1 MNNKNFK
8 LAFTDNT
15 TFYGIDAEGFYSA
28 ALLTGKSTSTFK
40 LVPNVKSKIKLAKLD
55 LGNILQDADCTFSA
69 TGEGTLA
76 QKSFEVE
83 PIKINL
89 SYCKRTF
96 ETDYLSQLMRPGSN
110 NAEVMPAT
118 VESYLLSQV
127 AKQTSNDLEKITWE
141 GDTASVTYPLMRAN
155 GLIKKF
161 LADGAVIDI
170 ASPVALTS
178 GNIVAKIGLVYDAI
192 PATIASKDDLVIYV
206 GTAAWK
212 LYKQAL
218 ASASAETNFMQNYN
232 ELFYLGVPVLE
243 APGMA
248 ANTIVAAQ
256 KSNLI
261 LLTDLVS
268 DFEEVQV
275 LPQGNVTGEP
285 TVRMVGEFKFGV
297 DYIYGSEIVLYRV

>member
-15 TFYGIDAEGFYSA
+15 VFAGIDAEGFYSA
-28 ALLTGKSTSTFK
+28 ALLTGKSSATFK
-40 LVPNVKSKIKLAKLD
+40 LIPNVKSKIKLAKLD

-69 TGEGTLA
+69 TGEGALS

-96 ETDYLSQLMRPGSN
+96 ETNYLSELMRPGSN
-110 NAEVMPAT
+110 SNEVMPAT
-118 VESYLLSQV
+118 IENYLLAQV
-127 AKQTSNDLEKITWE
+127 AKQTSNDLEKITWS
-141 GDTASVTYPLMRAN
+141 GDTASATYPLMRAD

-161 LADGAVIDI
+161 LADGTVIDV
-170 ASPVALTS
+170 ATPVALTS
-178 GNIVAKIGLVYDAI
+178 ANIVAQIGRTYDAI
-192 PATIASKDDLVIYV
+192 PATIISKEDLVIYV

-218 ASASAETNFMQNYN
+218 ANASAETNFMQNYA

-243 APGMA
+243 APGLAVNRM
-248 ANTIVAAQ
+248 VACQ
-256 KSNLI
+256 KSNLV

-297 DYIYGSEIVLYRV
+297 DYIYGSEIVLY

>member
-15 TFYGIDAEGFYSA
+15 VFAGIDAEGFYSA
-28 ALLTGKSTSTFK
+28 ALLTGKSSATFK
-40 LVPNVKSKIKLAKLD
+40 LIPNVKSKIKLAKLD

-69 TGEGTLA
+69 TGEGALS

-96 ETDYLSQLMRPGSN
+96 ETNYLSELMRPGSN
-110 NAEVMPAT
+110 NNEVMPAT
-118 VESYLLSQV
+118 IENYLLAQV
-127 AKQTSNDLEKITWE
+127 AKQTSNDLEKITWS
-141 GDTASVTYPLMRAN
+141 GDTGSATYPLMRAD
-155 GLIKKF
+155 GLVKKF
-161 LADGAVIDI
+161 LADGTVIDV
-170 ASPVALTS
+170 ATPVALTS
-178 GNIVAKIGLVYDAI
+178 ANIVAQIGRTYDAI
-192 PATIASKDDLVIYV
+192 PATIISADDLVIYL

-218 ASASAETNFMQNYN
+218 ASASTETNFMQNYA

-243 APGMA
+243 APGLAVNRMVSA
-248 ANTIVAAQ
+248 R
-256 KSNLI
+256 KSNLV

-297 DYIYGSEIVLYRV
+297 DYIYGSEVVLY

>member
-28 ALLTGKSTSTFK
+28 ALLTGKSSSTFK

-69 TGEGTLA
+69 TGEGALA

-118 VESYLLSQV
+118 VEAYLLAQV
-127 AKQTSNDLEKITWE
+127 AKQTSNDLEKIVWE
-141 GDTASVTYPLMRAN
+141 GDTASATYPLMRAD
-155 GLIKKF
+155 GLTKKL
-161 LADGAVIDI
+161 LADAAVIDI
-170 ASPVALTS
+170 ATPAALTV
-178 GNIVAKIGLVYDAI
+178 GNIVAKLGLVYDAI
-192 PATIASKDDLVIYV
+192 PAQLINKEDLAIFV
-206 GTAAWK
+206 GSAAWK

-218 ASASAETNFMQNYN
+218 ATASAETNFMQNYN

-248 ANTIVAAQ
+248 ANQIVAAQ
-256 KSNLI
+256 RSNLVF
-261 LLTDLVS
+261 LTDLVS

-297 DYIYGSEIVLYRV
+297 DYIYGSEIVLYKL

>member
-15 TFYGIDAEGFYSA
+15 VFYGIDAEGFYSA
-28 ALLTGKSTSTFK
+28 ALLTGKSSSTFK
-40 LVPNVKSKIKLAKLD
+40 LIPNVKSKIKLAKLD

-69 TGEGTLA
+69 TGEGALS

-96 ETDYLSQLMRPGSN
+96 ETNYLSELMRPGSN

-118 VESYLLSQV
+118 IENYLLSQV
-127 AKQTSNDLEKITWE
+127 AKQTSNDLEKITWS
-141 GDTASVTYPLMRAN
+141 GDTGSVTYPLMRAD

-161 LADGAVIDI
+161 LADGTVID
-170 ASPVALTS
+170 VAGATS
-178 GNIVAKIGLVYDAI
+178 LSSSNIVAEIGKTYTAI
-192 PATIASKDDLVIYV
+192 PATIVSKDDLVIYV

-218 ASASAETNFMQNYN
+218 ASASAEVNFMQNYN
-232 ELFYLGVPVLE
+232 DLFYLGVPVLE

-248 ANTIVAAQ
+248 ANRMVSAQ
-256 KSNLI
+256 KSNLL

-297 DYIYGSEIVLYRV
+297 DYIYGSEIVLY

>member
-1 MNNKNFK
+1 MKNKNFK

-28 ALLTGKSTSTFK
+28 ALLSSKSSSTFK

-69 TGEGTLA
+69 TGEGTLS

-118 VESYLLSQV
+118 VESYLLDQV
-127 AKQTSNDLEKITWE
+127 AKQTANDLEKITWE

-161 LADGAVIDI
+161 LADAAVIDI

-192 PATIASKDDLVIYV
+192 PATIASKEDLVIYV

-218 ASASAETNFMQNYN
+218 ASASAETNFMQSYN

-243 APGMA
+243 APGLG

-256 KSNLI
+256 KANLL

-297 DYIYGSEIVLYRV
+297 DYVYGSEIVLYRV

>member
-28 ALLTGKSTSTFK
+28 ALLTGKSSSTFK

-69 TGEGTLA
+69 TGEGTLS

-110 NAEVMPAT
+110 NNEVMPAT
-118 VESYLLSQV
+118 IENYLLAQV
-127 AKQTSNDLEKITWE
+127 AKQTSNDLEKITWS
-141 GDTASVTYPLMRAN
+141 GDTASATYPLMRAD
-155 GLIKKF
+155 GLVKKF
-161 LADGAVIDI
+161 LADATVIDVPT
-170 ASPVALTS
+170 PVALTV
-178 GNIVAKIGLVYDAI
+178 GNIVAEIGRVYNLI
-192 PATIASKDDLVIYV
+192 PATIINKEDLVIYV
-206 GTAAWK
+206 SSAAWK

-218 ASASAETNFMQNYN
+218 ATASAETNFMQNYN

-243 APGMA
+243 APGLA
-248 ANTIVAAQ
+248 AARMVAAQ
-256 KSNLI
+256 KSNLV

-297 DYIYGSEIVLYRV
+297 DYIYGSEIVLY

>member
-1 MNNKNFK
+1 MKNKNFK

-15 TFYGIDAEGFYSA
+15 VFAGIDAEGFYSA

-40 LVPNVKSKIKLAKLD
+40 LIPNVKSKIKLAKLD

-69 TGEGTLA
+69 TGEGTLS

-110 NAEVMPAT
+110 NPEVMPAAI
-118 VESYLLSQV
+118 ENYLLDQV
-127 AKQTSNDLEKITWE
+127 AKQTSNDLEKITWA
-141 GDTASVTYPLMRAN
+141 GDTASATYPLMRAD

-161 LADGAVIDI
+161 LADASVIDV
-170 ASPVALTS
+170 ATPVALTS
-178 GNIVAKIGLVYDAI
+178 ANIVAQIGRTYDAI
-192 PATIASKDDLVIYV
+192 PATVISKDDLVIYL

-218 ASASAETNFMQNYN
+218 ANASSETNFMQNYA

-243 APGMA
+243 APGLPVNRM
-248 ANTIVAAQ
+248 VAAQ
-256 KSNLI
+256 KSNLV

-297 DYIYGSEIVLYRV
+297 DYIYGSEIVLY